1 MKKQFRIMGLQR
13 TLFISLI
20 ITTLGTVTC
29 LFLFPNNLYPQSH
42 GNKFGLGF
50 KVGGQRF
57 YGDRANVGI
66 GIGLE
71 GTFSY
76 KIFSFADMALDF
88 GYKELKYRQ
97 AATNNKTNIWN
108 AAIKWDFAMIPHR
121 TFSPYLSLGAGLLN
135 SKVENSDRDRFWN
148 AEFFG
153 GGGFKLRLSSKL
165 DWSIGATYRFTTGD
179 AFDSRTLPSVDGSND
194 RYLSVLQGITYYFG
208 GKEIEPR
215 RILASEKAPFQELDE
230 DPELTKKQSKPEYIL
245 GFGDVIEIKFFRNP
259 EFNETVTVR
268 PDDRISLQKIG
279 ELDVAGMTPSQ
290 LDSLITATY
299 SKFVLEPEVTVIV
312 REFGGQNVYVLGEV
326 ESPGG
331 YPVERDM
338 SLLQALAVAGG
349 PTNSAKLGSVLVLR
363 RDQDKRGH
371 AIKVDLVKPLKGKSQ
386 LAIAQNN
393 IVIQPYDIV
402 YVPKTPIANAADFMT
417 KIYDVFLPPVDL
429 YLRALWLSDR
439 R

>member
-1 MKKQFRIMGLQR
+1 MKKQFRIIDLQR
-13 TLFISLI
+13 TPFISLI
-20 ITTLGTVTC
+20 VTTLGTVAC

-42 GNKFGLGF
+42 SNKFGLGF

-57 YGDRANVGI
+57 YGDRANAGI

-71 GTFSY
+71 GTVSY

-88 GYKELKYRQ
+88 GYKELKYKLT
-97 AATNNKTNIWN
+97 ATNSKTNIWN
-108 AAIKWDFAMIPHR
+108 AAIKWDFEMIPHGA
-121 TFSPYLSLGAGLLN
+121 FSPYLSLGAGLLN
-135 SKVENSDRDRFWN
+135 SKVENSNADRFWN

-179 AFDSRTLPSVDGSND
+179 AFDSRILGSSND
-194 RYLSVLQGITYYFG
+194 RYLSVLQGITYYFR

-215 RILASEKAPFQELDE
+215 RIIASEKAPFQELDQ
-230 DPELTKKQSKPEYIL
+230 DPESTKKQSKPEYLL
-245 GFGDVIEIKFFRNP
+245 GFGDVIEIKFFRNS

-279 ELDVAGMTPSQ
+279 ELEVSGMTPSQ
-290 LDSLITATY
+290 LDSVITTTY
-299 SKFVLEPEVTVIV
+299 SEFVLEPDVTVIV
-312 REFGGQNVYVLGEV
+312 REFGGLNVYVLGEV

-363 RDQDKRGH
+363 RDQGKRGQ
-371 AIKVDLVKPLKGKSQ
+371 AIKVNLVKLLKGKSQ
-386 LAIAQNN
+386 LEIAQNN
-393 IVIQPYDIV
+393 ILIHPYDIV
-402 YVPKTPIANAADFMT
+402 YVPKTPIANVADFMT
-417 KIYDVFLPPVDL
+417 KIYDVFLPPVDI